1 MVGGGSA
8 GGGVCDRGTGD
19 SASEAF
25 RCHGARIVDAPACWC
40 GAFSTAQAVA
50 TCTVYRASCC
60 SLHGWRHP
68 EGRTDLPSAYSWEC
82 PVAPFG
88 VLLLLLFRLGGALGL
103 LPNRGDRL
111 LVCGFL
117 PLFFLVLLT
126 LFLCLSPRGY
136 RGTALVCVCG
146 SYAWRVGC
154 HGSDLSGRVCQ
165 DSPSGV
171 ARACWSARTTA
182 FGRCSS
188 ATVFVS
194 RCLRSF
200 ATPAREIPR
209 PWLRDACVCASWAPQ
224 GALTV
229 RSQRGASPFGR
240 IEWGMR
246 RRGQHRHTR
255 LAMRCVRARCA
266 AGLPIPP
273 AWWRPPPLA
282 PYDGGGGIR
291 PTVPQGAAVALPWH
305 TPLRLTA
312 LCAAAAPAR
321 HLWPTPAAPPPACR
335 RGRSS
340 GGSG

>member
-136 RGTALVCVCG
+136 RGAAPTAKVSTPPPQFMSLPWCATAL
-146 SYAWRVGC
+146 
-154 HGSDLSGRVCQ
+154 
-165 DSPSGV
+165 
-171 ARACWSARTTA
+171 
-182 FGRCSS
+182 
-188 ATVFVS
+188 
-194 RCLRSF
+194 
-200 ATPAREIPR
+200 PAR
-209 PWLRDACVCASWAPQ
+209 
-224 GALTV
+224 
-229 RSQRGASPFGR
+229 
-240 IEWGMR
+240 
-246 RRGQHRHTR
+246 
-255 LAMRCVRARCA
+255 
-266 AGLPIPP
+266 
-273 AWWRPPPLA
+273 WRWCHS
-282 PYDGGGGIR
+282 R
-291 PTVPQGAAVALPWH
+291 
-305 TPLRLTA
+305 
-312 LCAAAAPAR
+312 APA
-321 HLWPTPAAPPPACR
+321 PAPPPGPPPGRPGSSSRGTPLAR
-335 RGRSS
+335 RASWCTSRRRRRRQTRR
-340 GGSG
+340 